1 MVERRKMILCWRLPW
16 IHRRRIVP
24 RLPGPATA
32 RILSV
37 LRQNGDQS
45 FSKTQHPSTA
55 PKTVPVQ
62 CIIRCRS
69 VFFFVFFFF
78 WRNYSATAGLIFT
91 KLSPIDVFAVLFVDG
106 GITMKIGLPKFMGPK
121 TFIAERK
128 FRLRRF
134 WTSGARKRGGILGKL
149 KQLV

>member
-69 VFFFVFFFF
+69 VFFCFFFLLTQLLSNGWIDFHQVITNRRLCSVIRWWWYHHENRSPKIYGSQNVHCWAKIQTPPFLDF
-78 WRNYSATAGLIFT
+78 WCAEKRRNSG
-91 KLSPIDVFAVLFVDG
+91 
-106 GITMKIGLPKFMGPK
+106 K
-121 TFIAERK
+121 T
-128 FRLRRF
+128 
-134 WTSGARKRGGILGKL
+134 
-149 KQLV
+149 